1 MKTLYIIAMLALI
14 STACTDNK
22 TETNTSNHAHEE
34 GHQHNEESEVF
45 HISKERFKALG
56 LMVDT
61 LKHES
66 IKDLVEVNGYLEVP
80 PQNEATITAIV
91 GANIKRISI
100 IEGEKIKKGQTLA
113 YLQHPDLIAIQT
125 QFIKAKSELDYL
137 SKNLN
142 RVKKLYAEEVTSGK
156 NYQEIESNYK
166 AKKGEVSGLTA
177 QLEMLSLSPSKI
189 EKGNI
194 YSQIPVI
201 SPINGY
207 VRKVH
212 VKTGQFVSPSK
223 EMFDIVNN
231 EHVHADLMVFE
242 KDVTKVKI
250 GQEIS
255 FSLQSAPGKNFK
267 AEIFSVG
274 KAFEQ
279 DPKAVHI
286 HADIINKEEFMLPGM
301 YVNGQINTKNNK
313 VISLPNDAI
322 TIDQG
327 KNYAFVV
334 EEEGKEINLKPIP
347 IEVLNANEYF
357 SQVLIPDE
365 LKGKRFLQNKAYY
378 MLAEMQKGEA
388 EHSH

>member
-1 MKTLYIIAMLALI
+1 MLALI
-14 STACTDNK
+14 STACTDKK
-22 TETNTSNHAHEE
+22 TETNASNHAHEE

-45 HISKERFKALG
+45 YISKERFKALG

-125 QFIKAKSELDYL
+125 QFIKAKSEFDYL

-156 NYQEIESNYK
+156 NYQEIEANYK

-255 FSLQSAPGKNFK
+255 FTLQSAPGKNFK

-357 SQVLIPDE
+357 SQVLVPDE

>member
-1 MKTLYIIAMLALI
+1 MLALI
-14 STACTDNK
+14 STACTDKK
-22 TETNTSNHAHEE
+22 TETNASNHAHEE
-34 GHQHNEESEVF
+34 GHQHNEESEVL

-125 QFIKAKSELDYL
+125 QFIKAKSEFDYL

-156 NYQEIESNYK
+156 NYQEIEANYK

-255 FSLQSAPGKNFK
+255 FTLQSAPGKNFK

-357 SQVLIPDE
+357 SQVLVPDE